1 MALLDK
7 FNTIVSRITWALSV
21 VGMVGLVFLSI
32 AITADVFM
40 RYVFNSPIA
49 GVRDMLS
56 LFIAVCVG
64 FMMPVLLLK
73 EGNIA
78 VEFINLA
85 VGDRIGGLLQ
95 IIANTV
101 TAVIFLLF
109 ANETYKAAVYMQ
121 ANNEVTQVLG
131 IWLGPWWIVVAI
143 CFLFSVVAALVPI
156 GNGIRAFVNPPRKTA
171 GSGGAA

>member
-1 MALLDK
+1 MILDQ
-7 FNTIVSRITWALSV
+7 FNKLVTRITWGLSII
-21 VGMVGLVFLSI
+21 GMIGLVFLSI

-49 GVRDMLS
+49 GVRDLLS

-78 VEFINLA
+78 VQFINIL
-85 VGDRIGGLLQ
+85 VGKRIGGLLQ
-95 IIANTV
+95 VIANIA
-101 TAVIFLLF
+101 TATIFVLF
-109 ANETYKAAVYMQ
+109 AKETWKAAVYMHS
-121 ANNEVTQVLG
+121 NNEVTQVLG

-143 CFLFSVVAALVPI
+143 CFYFSAIAALVPI
-156 GNGIRAFVNPPRKTA
+156 GNGIRAFIHPPKEEA
-171 GSGGAA
+171 QSGGNA